1 MHIIIYIERLLKIA
15 NTQATDTEMLIYT
28 VSTRL
33 MFFSKKIIKSEQKIT
48 VIDIDPAS
56 AKK

>member
-1 MHIIIYIERLLKIA
+1 LHIIIYIERLLKIA

-33 MFFSKKIIKSEQKIT
+33 IFLEEK
-48 VIDIDPAS
+48 
-56 AKK
+56 